1 MLGVVENK
9 EMVNGM
15 VTNKM
20 TDGWC
25 YTEDAITATEKALDD
40 ALWDG
45 LDTTYLERELAGL
58 RLALSLGQQYQ
69 TEW

>member
-1 MLGVVENK
+1 
-9 EMVNGM
+9 M

-25 YTEDAITATEKALDD
+25 YTEDAIRATEKALDS

-45 LDTTYLERELAGL
+45 HDTTYLERELAGL

>member
-1 MLGVVENK
+1 MLLRGLK
-9 EMVNGM
+9 DMIQD
-15 VTNKM
+15 KKR
-20 TDGWC
+20 WC
-25 YTEDAITATEKALDD
+25 YTEDAIRATEKALDD

>member
-1 MLGVVENK
+1 MLGLLAGKKGQMVSDKHNK
-9 EMVNGM
+9 
-15 VTNKM
+15 
-20 TDGWC
+20 GWC
-25 YTEDAITATEKALDD
+25 YTEDVIRATEKALDS

>member
-9 EMVNGM
+9 EMVRDSM
-15 VTNKM
+15 R
-20 TDGWC
+20 DGWC
-25 YTEDAITATEKALDD
+25 YTEDAIRATEKALDS

-69 TEW
+69 PEW

>member
-1 MLGVVENK
+1 MSDKHNK
-9 EMVNGM
+9 
-15 VTNKM
+15 
-20 TDGWC
+20 GWC
-25 YTEDAITATEKALDD
+25 YTEDAIRATEKALDS

>member
-1 MLGVVENK
+1 
-9 EMVNGM
+9 M

-25 YTEDAITATEKALDD
+25 YTEDSIRATEKAIDS